1 MQNEQPEED
10 MLLVATLQLELIRHQ
25 LAEVL
30 DRLNKMEDKLMQPGD
45 IANGK
50 VN

>member
-1 MQNEQPEED
+1 MQNEQPED

-30 DRLNKMEDKLMQPGD
+30 DRLNKMEDKLQPGD
-45 IANGK
+45 TANGK
-50 VN
+50 AN